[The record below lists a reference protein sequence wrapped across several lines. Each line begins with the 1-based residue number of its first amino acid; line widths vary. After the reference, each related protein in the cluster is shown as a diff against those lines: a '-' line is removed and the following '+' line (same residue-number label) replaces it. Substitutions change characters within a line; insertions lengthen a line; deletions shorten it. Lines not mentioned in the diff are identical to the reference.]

1 MVATAVAYE
10 LVEHVKQD
18 DIKQVDSKYGFG
30 NVDCVS
36 PVQSA
41 QLEVGHIVQKGE
53 VGLNIETN
61 NA

>member
-1 MVATAVAYE
+1 MA
-10 LVEHVKQD
+10 LVML
-18 DIKQVDSKYGFG
+18 IA
-30 NVDCVS
+30 VS

-41 QLEVGHIVQKGE
+41 QLEAGHIVQKGE